1 MMKRILSLALA
12 VVLIVVLAVPVQA
25 TEVDSP
31 WLEVLDV
38 ASVNNTGRNS
48 FTFNNTGTINLDVGF
63 KNIVNFIDITFVA
76 YEALP
81 TAVTLR
87 RTASNT
93 IPLTIQNVGGR
104 LYRAYG
110 NVGAYLLQDIE
121 LTFTSSGY
129 SSYELMSC
137 KIASIE
143 VNHYPVSYTPD
154 LAWGAGD
161 GAETSTGGI
170 IYANTSLEY
179 GMNYSYSLS
188 LTLNDWQKFDFVEM
202 SLITGNASITSVS
215 AKLGT
220 NVLPVEVSFLQSA
233 ENTDTITDYY
243 TASMQPSVD
252 ATIFV
257 DLRSVSRTTGY
268 KPVITISGVY
278 HSGVGMS
285 IDVGTSMGFVEYTNK
300 IGVRFWFDKAASFF
314 TDLFGE
320 DEGQESVD
328 NLDQGSASISQ
339 GAADIGSFEE
349 SQQSTLN
356 SGFSTIQTG
365 ISFTSFSAALLFVQ
379 KYVNMT
385 FEGISQYA
393 IVFTLPL
400 FLGLFFYLC
409 SRIPGVTRWKSR
421 PPQSK
426 GGESP

>member
-1 MMKRILSLALA
+1 MRARKLGSLLLA

-76 YEALP
+76 YENLP

-220 NVLPVEVSFLQSA
+220 NILPVEVSFLQSA

-300 IGVRFWFDKAASFF
+300 IGVRFWFDKAVTFF
-314 TDLFGE
+314 NGLFDAESQAAEDFVEDAADKGEEIDDLNQQLQDVTKPPVSDVVTDLDAYIDSYE
-320 DEGQESVD
+320 LSYV
-328 NLDQGSASISQ
+328 SS
-339 GAADIGSFEE
+339 
-349 SQQSTLN
+349 
-356 SGFSTIQTG
+356 
-365 ISFTSFSAALLFVQ
+365 SFSSLAGDPLIMSMLMITLTIAFVAYILFG
-379 KYVNMT
+379 K
-385 FEGISQYA
+385 
-393 IVFTLPL
+393 
-400 FLGLFFYLC
+400 
-409 SRIPGVTRWKSR
+409 R
-421 PPQSK
+421 
-426 GGESP
+426 

>member
-1 MMKRILSLALA
+1 MRARKLGTLLLA

-143 VNHYPVSYTPD
+143 VNHYPASYTPD

-268 KPVITISGVY
+268 NPVITISGVY

-285 IDVGTSMGFVEYTNK
+285 IDVGTSMGFVEYSDK
-300 IGVRFWFDKAASFF
+300 IGVRFWFDKAVTFF
-314 TDLFGE
+314 NGLFDAESQAAEDFVEDAADKGEEIDDLNQQLQDVTKPPVSDVVTDLDAYIDSYE
-320 DEGQESVD
+320 LSYV
-328 NLDQGSASISQ
+328 SS
-339 GAADIGSFEE
+339 
-349 SQQSTLN
+349 
-356 SGFSTIQTG
+356 
-365 ISFTSFSAALLFVQ
+365 SFSSLAGDPLIMSMLMITLTIAFVAYILFG
-379 KYVNMT
+379 K
-385 FEGISQYA
+385 
-393 IVFTLPL
+393 
-400 FLGLFFYLC
+400 
-409 SRIPGVTRWKSR
+409 R
-421 PPQSK
+421 
-426 GGESP
+426 